1 MKGSKWSPGRL
12 QSGLAH
18 VCYHGDCVRALR
30 VTVPAWSLASTLR
43 GQLPSPNTCV
53 AQAPRA
59 GVGAGALEN
68 QGGGQDSC
76 ARSRKR
82 HSAVE
87 RRWSRVDPL
96 SRGEVGMGGGCYLE
110 LLQGADP
117 VYVCGGRRMGG
128 AGMVK
133 PEVRAPR
140 LCFRP
145 PEEQA
150 GPAGWTGLRWAGL

>member
-1 MKGSKWSPGRL
+1 MKRSTLLSAKWSPGRL

-43 GQLPSPNTCV
+43 GRLLSPHTRV
-53 AQAPRA
+53 AQAPRP

-68 QGGGQDSC
+68 QGGGGQDTC

-87 RRWSRVDPL
+87 RRWSGVDPL
-96 SRGEVGMGGGCYLE
+96 SRGEGGMGGGCYLE

-117 VYVCGGRRMGG
+117 VCVCGGRGG
-128 AGMVK
+128 WG
-133 PEVRAPR
+133 
-140 LCFRP
+140 
-145 PEEQA
+145 
-150 GPAGWTGLRWAGL
+150 GGGG